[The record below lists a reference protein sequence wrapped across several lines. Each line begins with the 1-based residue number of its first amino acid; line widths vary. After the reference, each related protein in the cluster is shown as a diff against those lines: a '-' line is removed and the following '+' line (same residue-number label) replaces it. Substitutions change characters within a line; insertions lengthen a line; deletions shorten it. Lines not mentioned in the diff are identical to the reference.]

1 MLKLNKTTYTSFEV
15 LDLFKKF
22 VGQYSFPDTS
32 ATDFLEGQG
41 VISKSISEY
50 NETDILELSQHVME
64 AIAQDEIINSLYT
77 ALMEI
82 DIYYPRKYNR
92 NADGGVDIIYSEE
105 YRTSFNNIVREIE
118 KRRHEIISFH
128 KLYHS

>member
-1 MLKLNKTTYTSFEV
+1 
-15 LDLFKKF
+15 
-22 VGQYSFPDTS
+22 
-32 ATDFLEGQG
+32 
-41 VISKSISEY
+41 
-50 NETDILELSQHVME
+50 ME